1 MNTLKWNY
9 DEPITEEQLEAVK
22 KRKEVEEPFRR
33 VGLLPVHDDEF
44 LPETSEKYQVLYP
57 SDLDEEEEEEEKS
70 NDFITLD
77 HLHKVV
83 ELENPNVDDA
93 DWLLS
98 YEEIKTIYERIVQVE
113 KEAQ

>member
-1 MNTLKWNY
+1 MKNI
-9 DEPITEEQLEAVK
+9 EME
-22 KRKEVEEPFRR
+22 
-33 VGLLPVHDDEF
+33 
-44 LPETSEKYQVLYP
+44 
-57 SDLDEEEEEEEKS
+57 DEEEEEEEKS

-83 ELENPNVDDA
+83 ELENTNVDYA
-93 DWLLS
+93 DWRLS